1 MDQYRKEI
9 ASCRKMKITAI
20 KVYQVVNCKCSS
32 GYELSDLMLVV
43 YLIGLVKEVFSQ
55 DLLGLLQLISIK
67 QTKVGLNSSSVADLS
82 LDQHRV
88 APKPSGKL
96 SRLTPSFGCTL
107 AVRPKM
113 VFCYHNCS
121 NVL

>member
-9 ASCRKMKITAI
+9 ASRRKMKITAI
-20 KVYQVVNCKCSS
+20 KVYQVVNCKCIS

-67 QTKVGLNSSSVADLS
+67 QTKVGLNSS
-82 LDQHRV
+82 
-88 APKPSGKL
+88 
-96 SRLTPSFGCTL
+96 
-107 AVRPKM
+107 
-113 VFCYHNCS
+113 
-121 NVL
+121 